1 MKYNHNKDQKQ
12 KKFKKF
18 RNHNNKRF
26 NNHKQYRRNDIEYDS
41 DSDFNDALTPFDMF
55 SDPFFGDDDDE
66 SDDMMNPMS
75 MFKMTSSNAPGTV
88 FTKSYVTKVNYKNGK
103 PEQETYESQ
112 SIRQIG
118 RDGHKIQEEQEK
130 YENSRTGEQKAT
142 HSRHL
147 DGKGQKMIK
156 KRNRITGETEAQ
168 NILNGIKEE
177 ELGDF
182 DKKYNDYREK
192 VDFKKN
198 YEFFNNN
205 QRRIKG
211 NGNKEKVKMLPSSK

>member
-1 MKYNHNKDQKQ
+1 MIPVNINKRGKYNNAKTGIFKPLNPNKYNGQVPIV
-12 KKFKKF
+12 FKS
-18 RNHNNKRF
+18 
-26 NNHKQYRRNDIEYDS
+26 QLEYLAMRYLDS
-41 DSDFNDALTPFDMF
+41 
-55 SDPFFGDDDDE
+55 
-66 SDDMMNPMS
+66 NPS
-75 MFKMTSSNAPGTV
+75 IISWS
-88 FTKSYVTKVNYKNGK
+88 
-103 PEQETYESQ
+103 YESQ
-112 SIRQIG
+112 SIKQIG
-118 RDGHKIQEEQEK
+118 RDGHNIQEAQEK

-156 KRNRITGETEAQ
+156 KRNRLTGETESQ

-198 YEFFNNN
+198 YQFFNN
-205 QRRIKG
+205 QMRTKG
-211 NGNKEKVKMLPSSK
+211 NENKEKVKMLPSSKEENN

>member
-1 MKYNHNKDQKQ
+1 MKYNYNKEQKQ
-12 KKFKKF
+12 KNFKKF
-18 RNHNNKRF
+18 NKNKRF
-26 NNHKQYRRNDIEYDS
+26 KNRHHNRRNDIEYS
-41 DSDFNDALTPFDMF
+41 DESDFNDALTPFDMF
-55 SDPFFGDDDDE
+55 SDPFFASDDD
-66 SDDMMNPMS
+66 DDMMNPMS
-75 MFKMTSSNAPGTV
+75 MFKMSSSNAPGTV

-103 PEQETYESQ
+103 PEHETYESQ
-112 SIRQIG
+112 SIKQIG
-118 RDGHKIQEEQEK
+118 RDGHNIQEAQEK

-156 KRNRITGETEAQ
+156 KRNRLTGETESQ

-198 YEFFNNN
+198 YQFFNN
-205 QRRIKG
+205 QMRIKG
-211 NGNKEKVKMLPSSK
+211 NENKEKVKMLPSSKEENN